1 MTTPVAITLTSLG
14 AQSDSPT
21 ATTPAVDGS
30 PFADILALLS
40 QPGNKQALLQN
51 LQASLDGDAKGPQ
64 SALLGRLS
72 QLDAQQRQTLLE
84 QLRTATPDGVTPCPM
99 PPLPCCR
106 RQPRRRTPLA
116 LPTWTRP
123 VHSKPS
129 PPCWPCCR
137 RALTRLAR

>member
-21 ATTPAVDGS
+21 AAATPAVDGS

-51 LQASLDGDAKGPQ
+51 LQASLDGNAKGPQ

-72 QLDAQQRQTLLE
+72 QLDAQQRQALLE
-84 QLRTATPDGVTPCPM
+84 QLRTATPEGVTPCPM
-99 PPLPCCR
+99 PPRPAADASHGDGHPSL
-106 RQPRRRTPLA
+106 PRRGPG
-116 LPTWTRP
+116 
-123 VHSKPS
+123 
-129 PPCWPCCR
+129 R
-137 RALTRLAR
+137 RAASHRRLAGHAAGAR

>member
-84 QLRTATPDGVTPCPM
+84 QLRTPTPDGVTPCPM
-99 PPLPCCR
+99 PPGPAADVTHGDGHPSLSR
-106 RQPRRRTPLA
+106 RGPGRCTASHR
-116 LPTWTRP
+116 
-123 VHSKPS
+123 
-129 PPCWPCCR
+129 
-137 RALTRLAR
+137 RLAGHAAGAR

>member
-40 QPGNKQALLQN
+40 QPGDKQALLQN

-99 PPLPCCR
+99 PPCPAADATHGDGHPSLSR
-106 RQPRRRTPLA
+106 RGPGRCTASHR
-116 LPTWTRP
+116 
-123 VHSKPS
+123 
-129 PPCWPCCR
+129 
-137 RALTRLAR
+137 RLAGHAAGAR